1 MFLVVARLGP
11 NAKGGNSYRLSV
23 GKCSVPPIHHGSCG
37 AWRNAPSRTRRS
49 TFFMRSLAS
58 SSSEVAAMPCG
69 NRIAGAHSHPRHTQ
83 GRHSFVP
90 VNLKASRLGDDNSN
104 ANCLVW
110 APRGSNLRTGHFPR
124 HHSHPH
130 PDPGRHHHAPITS
143 SVLVVGIACRLPNGA
158 VQGAGVA
165 HSLSSCGAFIFVS
178 ALLLR
183 P

>member
-1 MFLVVARLGP
+1 M
-11 NAKGGNSYRLSV
+11 SV

-110 APRGSNLRTGHFPR
+110 APRGSNRRTSHFPR

-143 SVLVVGIACRLPNGA
+143 SVLVVGIDSRLPNGA

-165 HSLSSCGAFIFVS
+165 HSLSSCGAFILVS